1 MCSHNITLF
10 NALSYV
16 LVDLI
21 PPFSVCICSLLVS
34 CSQDCLNWSILP
46 PADGALMMRA
56 GLLRGR
62 FSGDPSFVYEH
73 TVSHRTGEGEGAHE
87 ETTTVEMKE
96 EDRVAAVVA
105 TIEEEVGIVP
115 QGAVMKTPTGVVKS
129 NKAFEGVAC
138 LYVLWFVQVV
148 PRPPPLYQ

>member
-1 MCSHNITLF
+1 MLVCD
-10 NALSYV
+10 V
-16 LVDLI
+16 LD
-21 PPFSVCICSLLVS
+21 CLLVS
-34 CSQDCLNWSILP
+34 YSQDCLNWSVLP

-56 GLLRGR
+56 SLLRGR

-96 EDRVAAVVA
+96 EDRLAAVVT

-115 QGAVMKTPTGVVKS
+115 QGAVMKTPTGVVKC
-129 NKAFEGVAC
+129 NKAFEGVPYT
-138 LYVLWFVQVV
+138 LYVHLHDCNSMVSQPKFH
-148 PRPPPLYQ
+148 LL

>member
-1 MCSHNITLF
+1 M
-10 NALSYV
+10 
-16 LVDLI
+16 
-21 PPFSVCICSLLVS
+21 
-34 CSQDCLNWSILP
+34 
-46 PADGALMMRA
+46 
-56 GLLRGR
+56 
-62 FSGDPSFVYEH
+62 YEH

-115 QGAVMKTPTGVVKS
+115 QGAVMKTPTGVVKI

-138 LYVLWFVQVV
+138 FVCALLCTGGVT
-148 PRPPPLYQ
+148 PRCPCYALLCCY

>member
-1 MCSHNITLF
+1 MRSLMYWWILSHPTVYAASN
-10 NALSYV
+10 
-16 LVDLI
+16 
-21 PPFSVCICSLLVS
+21 CSLLVS

-138 LYVLWFVQVV
+138 FVCALVCASGAT
-148 PRPPPLYQ
+148 PTTPLSI

>member
-1 MCSHNITLF
+1 
-10 NALSYV
+10 
-16 LVDLI
+16 
-21 PPFSVCICSLLVS
+21 
-34 CSQDCLNWSILP
+34 
-46 PADGALMMRA
+46 MMRA

-96 EDRVAAVVA
+96 EDRLAAVVA

-115 QGAVMKTPTGVVKS
+115 QGAVMKTPTGVVKR
-129 NKAFEGVAC
+129 NNAFEGLAH
-138 LYVLWFVQVV
+138 LYVFLLLCILCTSTQ
-148 PRPPPLYQ
+148 